1 MKFKFSFLI
10 FTVSVISAAV
20 FLCTAI
26 SHAEGDSSV
35 YRSQIKQYPMHE
47 IEMRK
52 HREKVRKQ
60 IKEIIKRKEE
70 YKEIQEKIAKIE
82 DELVELREKAK
93 QYEVDDRETLESMT
107 REFNINR
114 KKILTKLDKVEA
126 KHLDLIERSDRL
138 RSEIAETEKYIQA
151 DESRW

>member
-1 MKFKFSFLI
+1 MSFFI
-10 FTVSVISAAV
+10 MSVVLYVVFICAAKC
-20 FLCTAI
+20 L
-26 SHAEGDSSV
+26 AEDNSNV
-35 YRSQIKQYPMHE
+35 YRGQIKQYPMHQ

-93 QYEVDDRETLESMT
+93 QYEVDDGQTLESMT
-107 REFNINR
+107 REFKVNR
-114 KKILTKLDKVEA
+114 KNILTKLDRVEV

-138 RSEIAETEKYIQA
+138 RTEIAETEKYIQA